1 MARWRLC
8 DHRRDAADPIVWS
21 KIGFRGLVM
30 VENGKSGRARILGA
44 SLTGTAVEFYD
55 FYIYATAAALVFP
68 SLFFPSESP
77 SAQLL
82 ASFATMGIAFLARPV
97 GGLIFGH
104 YGDRIGRKSTLVA
117 SLLIMGISTLLIAF
131 LPTWH
136 QAGWVAPALLCL
148 LRLGQ
153 GIGLGGEWGGA
164 TLLAVENAPKGWRYR
179 FGMFP
184 PLGAPAG
191 FIMANGLFL
200 LLGLT
205 MSEEQFF
212 AWGWRI
218 PFLLSAV
225 LVMLGLWVRIK
236 VSETPEFQAM
246 LEKGPPPVVPIRE
259 TVSGHGRALLASTL
273 ASVAFFVLFYVST
286 AFALGHATS
295 AMGMARETVL
305 KIQLI
310 AIFALAV
317 GIILAGWLADKR
329 GPLTVMVAGG
339 VLGVPAAYV
348 FASFYGSGEAVSM
361 LLALSALLFVMGLS
375 YGTAG
380 GWLPSLF
387 PARVRYTGT
396 SIAFNAAGVFGGA
409 IAPYGAQWLANT
421 GGLNWV
427 GWYLA
432 GSCLLSLAAL
442 LLLPRNRTGSTDC

>member
-1 MARWRLC
+1 MNEA
-8 DHRRDAADPIVWS
+8 H
-21 KIGFRGLVM
+21 G
-30 VENGKSGRARILGA
+30 NSGRARILGA
-44 SLTGTAVEFYD
+44 SLTGTAIEFYD

-117 SLLIMGISTLLIAF
+117 SLMIMGLSTMLIAF
-131 LPTWH
+131 LPTWQ
-136 QAGWVAPALLCL
+136 QAGWIAPALLCL

-164 TLLAVENAPKGWRYR
+164 TLLAVENAPVGWRYR
-179 FGMFP
+179 YGMFP

-191 FIMANGLFL
+191 FILANGLFL
-200 LLGLT
+200 LLGLV
-205 MSEEQFF
+205 MSEDQFF

-218 PFLLSAV
+218 PFVLSAG
-225 LVMLGLWVRIK
+225 LVAVGLWVRIK
-236 VSETPEFQAM
+236 VTETPEFQAM
-246 LEKGPPPVVPIRE
+246 LDRGSPPVAPIME
-259 TVSGHGRALLASTL
+259 TITSHGRALMASTM

-295 AMGMARETVL
+295 VMGLAREDML
-305 KIQLI
+305 QIQLV
-310 AIFALAV
+310 AIVALAS
-317 GIILAGWLADKR
+317 GIIAAGWLADSK
-329 GPLTVMVAGG
+329 GPLTAMAAGG
-339 VLGVPAAYV
+339 LLGVPASIV
-348 FASFYGSGEAVSM
+348 FADLFGSGQPLAM
-361 LLALSALLFVMGLS
+361 LAALAALLFVMGLS

-409 IAPYGAQWLANT
+409 IAPYGAQWLANH
-421 GGLNWV
+421 GGLAWV

-432 GSCLLSLAAL
+432 GSCALSFLALAAL
-442 LLLPRNRTGSTDC
+442 PRARSVN

>member
-1 MARWRLC
+1 MA
-8 DHRRDAADPIVWS
+8 
-21 KIGFRGLVM
+21 KENRGGSV
-30 VENGKSGRARILGA
+30 RILGA

-117 SLLIMGISTLLIAF
+117 SLLIMGISTMLIAL
-131 LPTWH
+131 LPTWY
-136 QAGWVAPALLCL
+136 QAGWIAPALLCL

-200 LLGLT
+200 LLGLSMT
-205 MSEEQFF
+205 EEQFF

-225 LVMLGLWVRIK
+225 LVALGLWVRIK

-246 LEKGPPPVVPIRE
+246 IEKGPPPVAPIKE
-259 TVSGHGRALLASTL
+259 TVSGHARALMASTF

-286 AFALGHATS
+286 AFALGYATS
-295 AMGMARETVL
+295 TMGMARETVL
-305 KIQLI
+305 KVQLL
-310 AIFALAV
+310 AILALAV
-317 GIILAGWLADKR
+317 GIIFAGWLADKK
-329 GPLTVMVAGG
+329 GPMTAMVAAG

-348 FASFYGSGEAVSM
+348 FASLYGSGDPAIM
-361 LLALSALLFVMGLS
+361 LVALASLLFVMGLS

-409 IAPYGAQWLANT
+409 IAPYGAQWLANN
-421 GGLNWV
+421 GGLSWV

-442 LLLPRNRTGSTDC
+442 MLLPKQRDESGNS

>member
-1 MARWRLC
+1 MATV
-8 DHRRDAADPIVWS
+8 HRPGS
-21 KIGFRGLVM
+21 
-30 VENGKSGRARILGA
+30 ARILGA

-68 SLFFPSESP
+68 ALFFPSESP

-82 ASFATMGIAFLARPV
+82 SSYATMGIAFIARPV

-117 SLLIMGISTLLIAF
+117 SLLIMGLSTLLIAF
-131 LPTWH
+131 LPTYQ
-136 QAGWVAPALLCL
+136 QAGWIAPALLCL

-164 TLLAVENAPKGWRYR
+164 TLLAVENAPPGWRYR
-179 FGMFP
+179 YGMFP

-191 FIMANGLFL
+191 FLMANGLFL
-200 LLGLT
+200 ILGT
-205 MSEEQFF
+205 VMSDAQFF

-218 PFLLSAV
+218 PFVMSAV
-225 LVMLGLWVRIK
+225 LVGVGLWVRVK

-246 LEKGPPPVVPIRE
+246 IEAGPPPVAPVME
-259 TVSGHGRALLASTL
+259 TVRGHGRVLVAATF

-286 AFALGHATS
+286 AFALGHATT
-295 AMGMARETVL
+295 ALDMARNDVL
-305 KIQLI
+305 QIQLA
-310 AIFALAV
+310 AILALAG
-317 GIILAGWLADKR
+317 GIVAAGYFADAR
-329 GPLTVMVAGG
+329 GPLSAMILGG
-339 VLGVPAAYV
+339 VIGVPASLL
-348 FASFYGSGEAVSM
+348 FAALFGSGTLIGIFTA
-361 LLALSALLFVMGLS
+361 LALLLFVMGLS

-409 IAPYGAQWLANT
+409 IAPFGAQWLANK
-421 GGLNWV
+421 GGLPWV
-427 GWYLA
+427 GYYLA
-432 GSCLLSLAAL
+432 VSCGLSLLAL
-442 LLLPRNRTGSTDC
+442 LLLPRTGKVR

>member
-1 MARWRLC
+1 MDL
-8 DHRRDAADPIVWS
+8 
-21 KIGFRGLVM
+21 RGIEGGV
-30 VENGKSGRARILGA
+30 VAENGGGGRARILGA

-117 SLLIMGISTLLIAF
+117 SLLIMGISTMLIAF
-131 LPTWH
+131 LPTWQ

-200 LLGLT
+200 TLGLM
-205 MSEEQFF
+205 MSEAQFF

-218 PFLLSAV
+218 PFILSAV
-225 LVMLGLWVRIK
+225 LVAVGLWVRIK
-236 VSETPEFQAM
+236 VTETPEFQAM
-246 LEKGPPPVVPIRE
+246 LAKGPPPVAPIRE
-259 TVSGHGRALLASTL
+259 TVAGHGRALIASTM

-295 AMGMARETVL
+295 AMGMARDDVL
-305 KIQLI
+305 QIQLV
-310 AIFALAV
+310 AILALAL
-317 GIILAGWLADKR
+317 GIIVAGWWADKK
-329 GPLTVMVAGG
+329 GPLTTMVAGG
-339 VLGVPAAYV
+339 ILGVPASIL
-348 FASFYGSGEAVSM
+348 FASLYGSGEPLAM
-361 LLALSALLFVMGLS
+361 LAALAALLFVMGLS

-409 IAPYGAQWLANT
+409 VAPYGAQWLANH
-421 GGLNWV
+421 GGLAWV

-432 GSCLLSLAAL
+432 ASCLLSLVALAAL
-442 LLLPRNRTGSTDC
+442 PKATPQD